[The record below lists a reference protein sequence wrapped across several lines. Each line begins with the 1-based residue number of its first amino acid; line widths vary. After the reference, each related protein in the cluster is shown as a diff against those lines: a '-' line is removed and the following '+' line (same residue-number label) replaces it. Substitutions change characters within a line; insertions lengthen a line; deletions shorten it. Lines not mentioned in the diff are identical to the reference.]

1 MPLYTGIGDC
11 GTTALF
17 DGTTVA
23 KTDIRVVAYGEIDE
37 LNTLMGVAHAMG
49 LSDSLSEVVVTIQQ
63 DLFALGSLLADPTS
77 RISERVTKAT
87 LGDSDVERLEGWID
101 RFEKDLPPLRNFI
114 LPSGCRTGVAFH
126 YARAVCR
133 RAERSIV
140 AIGVEQIQPEL
151 LRYINRLS
159 DLLFVIARCANRD
172 AGVVER
178 EW

>member
-1 MPLYTGIGDC
+1 M
-11 GTTALF
+11 
-17 DGTTVA
+17 
-23 KTDIRVVAYGEIDE
+23 
-37 LNTLMGVAHAMG
+37 
-49 LSDSLSEVVVTIQQ
+49 
-63 DLFALGSLLADPTS
+63 
-77 RISERVTKAT
+77 
-87 LGDSDVERLEGWID
+87 ERLEGWID

-126 YARAVCR
+126 HARAVCR